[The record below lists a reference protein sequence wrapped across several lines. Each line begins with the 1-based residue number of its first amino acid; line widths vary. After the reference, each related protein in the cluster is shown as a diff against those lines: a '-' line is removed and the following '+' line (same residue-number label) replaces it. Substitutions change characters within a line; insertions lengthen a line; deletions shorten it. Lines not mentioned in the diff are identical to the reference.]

1 MGNIIKQ
8 FRETR
13 GWTQEQLGKL
23 VGVKKAAVSK
33 WEADDNV
40 VPSPAV
46 AIRLEEVSGG
56 VLARWMTRPD
66 LWEAPPFRPK
76 RARDASV
83 ETAEIECDESAPC
96 TVGPEAPAQEA
107 APAEEVTGSAP

>member
-13 GWTQEQLGKL
+13 GLTQEQLGEL
-23 VGVKKAAVSK
+23 VGVKKAAVCK
-33 WEADDNV
+33 WEADDDV
-40 VPSPAV
+40 VPSPMI

-66 LWEAPPFRPK
+66 LWEPPEHLPFRLN
-76 RARDASV
+76 DQ
-83 ETAEIECDESAPC
+83 DESSPGATRPQ
-96 TVGPEAPAQEA
+96 AAQEKA
-107 APAEEVTGSAP
+107 APEIGKDAA